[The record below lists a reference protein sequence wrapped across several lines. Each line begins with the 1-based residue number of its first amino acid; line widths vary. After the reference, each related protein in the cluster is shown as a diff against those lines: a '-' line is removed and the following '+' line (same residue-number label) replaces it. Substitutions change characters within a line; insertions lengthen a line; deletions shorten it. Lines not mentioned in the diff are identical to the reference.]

1 MKGVHRRGAAELLQK
16 SPKQCLCAVYLG
28 GKTPRPLHWHDDS
41 TTVGRSWSQDP
52 AAKPH
57 LTSFQLPGDQTVR
70 HASSVARA
78 VGEPP
83 SPHPPPLRQDLRVS
97 GQGQQRVSH
106 MLRELTVPWF
116 HRQNK
121 NWKRYILGMFSS

>member
-1 MKGVHRRGAAELLQK
+1 MGLPSSYKRVPSSAVCGV
-16 SPKQCLCAVYLG
+16 LG
-28 GKTPRPLHWHDDS
+28 GETPRPLHWHDDS
-41 TTVGRSWSQDP
+41 TTVGRPWSQDP

-83 SPHPPPLRQDLRVS
+83 SPHPPSARTGAAAGIPHA
-97 GQGQQRVSH
+97 QGAHRA
-106 MLRELTVPWF
+106 LVP
-116 HRQNK
+116 
-121 NWKRYILGMFSS
+121 